1 MHLSFSLTSGIWDM
15 QLLARPSIHIILTDS
30 TTLIL
35 SSNLLRVCRSN
46 PGLLDQ
52 SPKASQQA
60 DMQTFPSPYTLPC
73 FLPVLVSRASAYCAQ
88 ITTLLVI
95 RVNKETETP
104 LKARFWRWS
113 DNCSLN
119 FWSTLEFL
127 WKLIITSTAQNSV
140 YFRKTHRQK
149 MKSKIKWIDEKS
161 HRSWK
166 AQKDP
171 LVSLVRSQ
179 KIGRYFLVI
188 TASNQIQGQT
198 KTRTKSRQNPK

>member
-1 MHLSFSLTSGIWDM
+1 MHLSFSSY
-15 QLLARPSIHIILTDS
+15 LLARPSIHMILTDS
-30 TTLIL
+30 IIFV
-35 SSNLLRVCRSN
+35 SSDLLRVCRSN

-73 FLPVLVSRASAYCAQ
+73 FLPVSVSRASAYCAQ
-88 ITTLLVI
+88 IAAFLLVI
-95 RVNKETETP
+95 IRVKKIRRRKNRT
-104 LKARFWRWS
+104 RFWRWS

-149 MKSKIKWIDEKS
+149 TKIKIKWKDEKS